1 MGTVALIVLGVVVI
15 SVVGVVGDIVSKIAQ
30 AKIKAKEGAGDLPS
44 GELSR
49 LQDRI
54 SLLEA
59 RIEERDDSMRKLT
72 DEVRFVSRMLE
83 DKSGGGSG
91 S

>member
-1 MGTVALIVLGVVVI
+1 MGTVMIIVLGVVVI

-30 AKIKAKEGAGDLPS
+30 AKIKAKGSAGNLPP

-59 RIEERDDSMRKLT
+59 RIEERDDTVRKLQ
-72 DEVRFVSRMLE
+72 DEVSFVSRMLE
-83 DKSGGGSG
+83 DKSRGGSG